1 MSFTVKVDAA
11 ARDANVNVYAPRFS
25 KNYPSSE
32 KVMAVTIFHRISAP
46 LVLIGSLS
54 ESDVALHE
62 SFDAAQAHVET
73 ELKER
78 VPSILSQVMCKRY
91 DGRVFIL
98 RERFK
103 LAAHLAE
110 NLSAA

>member
-1 MSFTVKVDAA
+1 VRVDAA

-25 KNYPSSE
+25 KIYPSSE
-32 KVMAVTIFHRISAP
+32 SDGYTIFHRISAP
-46 LVLIGSLS
+46 LVLSGFLS
-54 ESDVALHE
+54 ESGVALHE

-78 VPSILSQVMCKRY
+78 VPCILSQMICKRY
-91 DGRVFIL
+91 DGRIFIR
-98 RERFK
+98 RERLK

-110 NLSAA
+110 NFSAA